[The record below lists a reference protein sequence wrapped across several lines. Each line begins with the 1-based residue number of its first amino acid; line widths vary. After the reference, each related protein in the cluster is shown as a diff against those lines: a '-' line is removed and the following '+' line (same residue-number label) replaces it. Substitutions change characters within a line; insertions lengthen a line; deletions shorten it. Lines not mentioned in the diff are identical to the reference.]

1 MYRVDA
7 PSGTRPAVW
16 LPFRLDHRGNRY
28 DHIQRRMVVRYVAYT
43 WQGDKVEGV
52 LNVDRADEARA
63 MLQRD
68 DLIPYEL
75 VRVRPFPSFSSIAP
89 LLFQPK
95 PQELIE
101 FTRGL
106 AALIRSGI
114 PIRDGLTILRGQGG
128 GLGMKEIVRQLI
140 VSIENG
146 SRLSEACA
154 NHPRVFTGFYVR
166 LLRLGEAT
174 GRMPETL
181 QQLADILL
189 RRKAIRQKVKGALVY
204 PAISMVVAILVA
216 IVLLVYSLPAIIDL
230 LTEFGGEL
238 PVATQLLVKTSELV
252 QAYKMAIFTI
262 LACLI
267 VGGWLI
273 SHIPGGRRLI
283 DRYFLT
289 LPVASSVVMQSNLF
303 NLTSTFGTLLRSGIP
318 SMEAL
323 RLARESLG
331 NVALRERL
339 DLIIHDVE
347 GGTRLGPAFRKHWP
361 EPRLLSQGIITGE
374 ATGDLPAALDNMA
387 EYYEQE
393 ATRAVSGA
401 TELIQPA
408 VILLVAGM
416 VGFVAVAVVGGVYSA
431 LGSVK

>member
-1 MYRVDA
+1 M
-7 PSGTRPAVW
+7 RPAIW
-16 LPFRLDHRGNRY
+16 LSIRLDHRGNWD
-28 DHIQRRMVVRYVAYT
+28 DHNQRPMVVRYVAYT

-52 LNVDRADEARA
+52 LNVDREEEARA

-75 VRVRPFPSFSSIAP
+75 VRVRPFPSFSSLAP
-89 LLFQPK
+89 ILFQPK
-95 PQELIE
+95 PQEVIE

-106 AALIRSGI
+106 AALLRSGI
-114 PIRDGLTILRGQGG
+114 PIRDGLTILRGQGS

-174 GRMPETL
+174 GRMPESL
-181 QQLADILL
+181 QQLAEILL

-216 IVLLVYSLPAIIDL
+216 IVLLVYSLPAIVDL
-230 LTEFGGEL
+230 LNEFGGEL
-238 PVATQLLVKTSELV
+238 PLATRLLVGISELV
-252 QAYKMAIFTI
+252 QAYKTMIFI
-262 LACLI
+262 MLACLI
-267 VGGWLI
+267 VGGWLLTQTK
-273 SHIPGGRRLI
+273 GGRHMI
-283 DRYFLT
+283 DRYFLK
-289 LPVASSVVMQSNLF
+289 LPVAGSVVMQSNLF
-303 NLTSTFGTLLRSGIP
+303 SLTSTFGTLLRSGIP

-347 GGTRLGPAFRKHWP
+347 GGTRLGPAFREHWP
-361 EPRLLSQGIITGE
+361 DPPLLSQGIVTGE
-374 ATGDLPAALDNMA
+374 ATGDLPVALDNMA

-431 LGSVK
+431 LGSVE

>member
-1 MYRVDA
+1 M
-7 PSGTRPAVW
+7 RPAVW
-16 LPFRLDHRGNRY
+16 LSVRLEPGGDWDDHNLRP
-28 DHIQRRMVVRYVAYT
+28 MVVRYVAYT

-52 LNVDRADEARA
+52 LDVDREEEARA

-75 VRVRPFPSFSSIAP
+75 VRVRPLPSFSSLAP
-89 LLFQPK
+89 ILFHPK
-95 PQELIE
+95 PQEVIE

-146 SRLSEACA
+146 NRLSEACA
-154 NHPRVFTGFYVR
+154 RHPRVFTGFYIR

-174 GRMPETL
+174 GRMPESL

-189 RRKAIRQKVKGALVY
+189 KRKAIRERVRGALVY

-238 PVATQLLVKTSELV
+238 PLATRLLVEVSEFV
-252 QAYKMAIFTI
+252 QAYKAVI
-262 LACLI
+262 LIVLAGLI
-267 VGGWLI
+267 VGGWLL
-273 SHIPGGRRLI
+273 SQAQGGRRLI
-283 DRYFLT
+283 DRYLLK
-289 LPVASSVVMQSNLF
+289 LPVAGSVVMQSNLF
-303 NLTSTFGTLLRSGIP
+303 SLTSTFGTLLRSGIP

-331 NVALRERL
+331 NVALRDRL
-339 DLIIHDVE
+339 DLIIDDVE
-347 GGTRLGPAFRKHWP
+347 GGTRLGPAFREHWP
-361 EPRLLSQGIITGE
+361 DPQLLSQGIITGE
-374 ATGDLPAALDNMA
+374 ATGDLPKALDNMA

-393 ATRAVSGA
+393 AARTVSGA

-431 LGSVK
+431 LSSVE

>member
-1 MYRVDA
+1 
-7 PSGTRPAVW
+7 
-16 LPFRLDHRGNRY
+16 
-28 DHIQRRMVVRYVAYT
+28 MVVRYVAYT

-52 LNVDRADEARA
+52 LDVDREEEARA
-63 MLQRD
+63 MLQRE

-75 VRVRPFPSFSSIAP
+75 VRVRPLPSFSSLTP
-89 LLFQPK
+89 VLFHPK
-95 PQELIE
+95 PQEVIE
-101 FTRGL
+101 FSRGL

-128 GLGMKEIVRQLI
+128 GLGMKEIVRQLK

-174 GRMPETL
+174 GKMPESL
-181 QQLADILL
+181 QQLADILMK
-189 RRKAIRQKVKGALVY
+189 RKAISEKVKAALIY
-204 PAISMVVAILVA
+204 PGISMIVAILVA
-216 IVLLVYSLPAIIDL
+216 VVLLVYSLPAIIDL
-230 LTEFGGEL
+230 LTEFGGDL
-238 PVATQLLVKTSELV
+238 PLATRLLVEVSSFV
-252 QAYKMAIFTI
+252 QAYKMMIFI
-262 LACLI
+262 AVACLI
-267 VGGWLI
+267 VSVWLV
-273 SHIPGGRRLI
+273 SHAQRGRQMV
-283 DRYFLT
+283 DRYFLKIPIAGT
-289 LPVASSVVMQSNLF
+289 VVMQSNLF
-303 NLTSTFGTLLRSGIP
+303 SLTSTFGTLLRSGIP

-339 DLIIHDVE
+339 DLIINDVE
-347 GGTRLGPAFRKHWP
+347 GGMRLGTAFREHWP
-361 EPRLLSQGIITGE
+361 DPPLLSQGIITGE
-374 ATGDLPAALDNMA
+374 ATGDLPSALDNMA

-393 ATRAVSGA
+393 AARAVNGA

-431 LGSVK
+431 LGAVQ

>member
-1 MYRVDA
+1 
-7 PSGTRPAVW
+7 
-16 LPFRLDHRGNRY
+16 
-28 DHIQRRMVVRYVAYT
+28 MVVRYVAYT

-52 LNVDRADEARA
+52 LDVDREEEARA
-63 MLQRD
+63 MLQRE

-75 VRVRPFPSFSSIAP
+75 VRVRPLPSFSSLAP
-89 LLFQPK
+89 VLFHPK
-95 PQELIE
+95 PQEVIE
-101 FTRGL
+101 FSRGL

-128 GLGMKEIVRQLI
+128 GMGMKEIVRQLK

-174 GRMPETL
+174 GKMPESL
-181 QQLADILL
+181 QQLADILMK
-189 RRKAIRQKVKGALVY
+189 RKAISEKVKAALIY
-204 PAISMVVAILVA
+204 PGISMIVAILVA
-216 IVLLVYSLPAIIDL
+216 VVLLVYSLPAIIDL
-230 LTEFGGEL
+230 LTEFGGDL
-238 PVATQLLVKTSELV
+238 PLATRLLVEVSSFV
-252 QAYKMAIFTI
+252 QAYKMMIFVA

-267 VGGWLI
+267 VSVWLV
-273 SHIPGGRRLI
+273 SHAQRGRQLV
-283 DRYFLT
+283 DRYFLKI
-289 LPVASSVVMQSNLF
+289 PIAGKVVMQSNLF
-303 NLTSTFGTLLRSGIP
+303 SLTSTFGTLLRSGIP

-339 DLIIHDVE
+339 DLIINDVE
-347 GGTRLGPAFRKHWP
+347 GGMRLGTAFRQHWP
-361 EPRLLSQGIITGE
+361 DPPLLSQGIITGE
-374 ATGDLPAALDNMA
+374 ATGDLPSALDNMA

-393 ATRAVSGA
+393 AARAVNGA

-431 LGSVK
+431 LGAVQ